1 MICFTRIPLKDFI
14 KKHNPQEP
22 KKETIENFEKE
33 INNLLE
39 NAPKQDDE
47 EFQKNEINKF
57 LKNTYGYDCNTY
69 KKVDSAI
76 YVDGEVRVL
85 IEVKALNNRN
95 EFPKNREN
103 PISKAFCQMVL
114 YFLEEIEKE
123 KNNSLKH
130 TIICNAHEFFLFD
143 CKDLLFLKEDKRI
156 KDFYKKCAKKEGT
169 DSSKPKFYK
178 DLEQYLQEDFQGEL
192 RYTHFNLS
200 NYDPKELPLIYQVLS
215 QEVLLKQRKTL
226 DANTLNKDFY
236 EELLYILGLEEQ
248 NDKGKILIKPSRTQ
262 NSLSAALKKKYEN
275 LDDEEV
281 MALLIAWNNRILFLR
296 LLESLLISF
305 KHFEKPFLTTE
316 NFKDF
321 NALNTLFF
329 EVLAKKNSERS
340 LNKEDKI
347 LEKIPYLNSS
357 LFDQT
362 PLELKGHEIRL
373 LENKKLELYQNSVL
387 KKHENY
393 QEKKELPLLKY
404 LFEFLRLY
412 KFTTT
417 PKDIKDNTD
426 TSESRLINPSV
437 LGLVFE
443 KLNGYKEGSFYTP
456 SFITSYMCK
465 ESITPIVLDKF
476 NAIYQWDCE
485 NLKALREKID
495 RNFSNEKAKEYLNT
509 LLTLRICDPA
519 VGSGHFLVSA
529 LNEMVL
535 IAYELGLIA
544 SLYRHEL
551 RLENDEIIIHHAQTG
566 EIFNYKKPHSE
577 NDPHHQIQKELF
589 ELKKDIIENCL
600 FGVDINPNS
609 CEITKLRLWIELLKY
624 SYYIFEKGK
633 NTNNLETLP
642 NIDINIK
649 CANSLVSRFA
659 LKDKA
664 LLKTEKNK
672 NLEYYIAEYKEL
684 VKIYKDPKI
693 LESLTRPIKDSN
705 AVRKYAKERLYQE
718 LAQNPNKD
726 FKKALN
732 DRIEKIK
739 EAFKLTLEPPQKELK
754 FKKFLKEHL
763 ELYGKSILEEAN
775 DNGLELEALALEK
788 KMAHEGLFHDYTPY
802 PKLDKTDKVVGLEH
816 FNRYVL
822 TSYKDLQD
830 ENERYAN
837 ALEWRFEFPEV
848 LNDEGDFLG
857 FDCIIGN
864 PPYIRQEH
872 IKDLKPL
879 LQKQYQDFYNSTA
892 DIYTYFFALAY
903 HLLKEKGFN
912 AFITSNKYARAK
924 YGAKLRELL
933 LKKTTL
939 VSYMELNA
947 LKVFESAAVD
957 TSIMSFIKQT
967 PPKESDF
974 EYYEPTPNDKDDLK
988 STPHLPMKQNALS
1001 TESFI
1006 FANATLLDLRDK
1018 IESVGTP
1025 LKDWDIQINYGI
1037 KTGANEAFIIPTEK
1051 REEILKNCDDAQK
1064 DERGMSERE
1073 RTKELIKPILRG
1085 KDIKRYS
1092 YEWADLWVIIAKFG
1106 SHEFLEVEYPTIYNH
1121 LLQYKD
1127 QLEQRG
1133 QCRYSRGPQ
1142 NSNKPYPGQHHWL
1155 ELDNNPKDS
1164 YLQDFEKEKI
1174 VYGEIVQ
1181 EPRFYL
1187 DNGECELGVFY
1198 AEATS
1203 FILTGEHLRYLLGM
1217 LHSKLI
1223 TFAFKTFYA
1232 GGGLGESGYRYKKAF
1247 IERLPIP
1254 QITEKNQEL
1263 ADKITDGAKQI
1274 LALKAKDP
1282 KANTQGLEKEID
1294 ALVYQLYHL
1303 TDEEIKTIENG
1314 Q

>member
-1 MICFTRIPLKDFI
+1 MIEFAHIPLKDFI

-33 INNLLE
+33 INSLLE
-39 NAPKQDDE
+39 NAKRQDGE
-47 EFQKNEINKF
+47 EFQKDKINKF
-57 LKNTYGYDCNTY
+57 LKNTYGYEYEPY

-76 YVDGEVRVL
+76 YMDGKAWVL

-103 PISKAFCQMVL
+103 PLSKAFCQMVF
-114 YFLEEIEKE
+114 YFLENIE
-123 KNNSLKH
+123 KNNFLKH
-130 TIICNAHEFFLFD
+130 AIICNAHEFFLFD
-143 CKDLLFLKEDKRI
+143 CRDLIFLKEDKRI
-156 KDFYKKCAKKEGT
+156 TDFYKNCTSNEGT
-169 DSSKPKFYK
+169 DPSTKRFYS
-178 DLEQYLQEDFQGEL
+178 DLEEYLKKDFKGEL

-200 NYDPKELPLIYQVLS
+200 SDDPKELPLIYQALS
-215 QEVLLKQRKTL
+215 HEVLLKQKKTL

-248 NDKGKILIKPSRTQ
+248 NEKGKILIKPSHTE
-262 NSLSAALKKKYEN
+262 NSLSDALKKEYNN

-305 KHFEKPFLTTE
+305 NHFEKPFLTIE

-329 EVLAKKNSERS
+329 EVLAKKNNER
-340 LNKEDKI
+340 LKEIKENKI
-347 LEKIPYLNSS
+347 LGKIPYLNSS
-357 LFDQT
+357 LFDKT
-362 PLELKGHEIRL
+362 PLESKGHEIKFLRNES
-373 LENKKLELYQNSVL
+373 LEIYPKSVL
-387 KKHENY
+387 KKD
-393 QEKKELPLLKY
+393 EKYKNEKDLPLLKY
-404 LFEFLRLY
+404 LFTFLHAY
-412 KFTTT
+412 DFTTT
-417 PKDIKDNTD
+417 PKDIKDNKN

-476 NAIYQWDCE
+476 NATYQWDCKDLE
-485 NLKALREKID
+485 ALRGKID
-495 RNFSNEKAKEYLNT
+495 RNFSNEKAKEYLQL

-535 IAYELGLIA
+535 IAYELGFIA

-551 RLENDEIIIHHAQTG
+551 RLENDEIIIHTP
-566 EIFNYKKPHSE
+566 EDKVFNYTIPLRE

-589 ELKKDIIENCL
+589 ELKKSIIENCL

-624 SYYIFEKGK
+624 SYYIFEEGK

-649 CANSLVSRFA
+649 CGNSLISRFA

-664 LLKTEKNK
+664 LLKTKKNQ
-672 NLEYYIAEYKEL
+672 NLKYSIAEYKEL

-693 LESLTRPIKDSN
+693 LETLTHPIKDSN

-718 LAQNPNKD
+718 LEQNPNKD

-763 ELYGKSILEEAN
+763 ELYGKSILEETN
-775 DNGLELEALALEK
+775 YNGLELEALALEK
-788 KMAHEGLFHDYTPY
+788 QMASEKLLHDYRPY

-816 FNRYVL
+816 FNLYVL

-837 ALEWRFEFPEV
+837 SLEWRFEFPEV
-848 LNDEGDFLG
+848 LDDEGDFLG

-872 IKDLKPL
+872 IKDIKPL
-879 LQKQYQDFYNSTA
+879 LQKQYPDFYNSTA
-892 DIYTYFFALAY
+892 DIYTYFFALSY
-903 HLLKEKGFN
+903 RLLKGKGFN

-933 LKKTTL
+933 LKKTTI

-947 LKVFESAAVD
+947 LKVFESATVD
-957 TSIMSFIKQT
+957 TSIMSFIKQD

-974 EYYEPTPNDKDDLK
+974 KYYEPTPDDKNDLK
-988 STPHLPMKQNALS
+988 SARSLPMKQNALS

-1006 FANATLLDLRDK
+1006 FANTTLLDLRDK
-1018 IESVGTP
+1018 MESVGTP
-1025 LKDWDIQINYGI
+1025 LKDWDISINYGI

-1051 REEILKNCDDAQK
+1051 REEILNACKTQE
-1064 DERGMSERE
+1064 ERK
-1073 RTKELIKPILRG
+1073 RTEALIKPILRG

-1092 YEWADLWVIIAKFG
+1092 YEWAGEWVINTHNGYTSALKSKIPPVDIEK
-1106 SHEFLEVEYPTIYNH
+1106 YPTLKSH
-1121 LLQYKD
+1121 LDSHFDTIATRSD
-1127 QLEQRG
+1127 QGDTPYHLRNCAYLE
-1133 QCRYSRGPQ
+1133 
-1142 NSNKPYPGQHHWL
+1142 
-1155 ELDNNPKDS
+1155 
-1164 YLQDFEKEKI
+1164 DFEKEKI

-1187 DNGECELGVFY
+1187 DNGECELGYFY

-1254 QITEKNQEL
+1254 QITPKNQEL
-1263 ADKITDGAKQI
+1263 ARKITACAEAI
-1274 LALKAKDP
+1274 LALKEKDP
-1282 KANTQGLEKEID
+1282 KANTQRSEKEID
-1294 ALVYQLYHL
+1294 ALVYQLYNL
-1303 TDEEIKTIENG
+1303 TAEEIKIIENG
-1314 Q
+1314 QEIKSALP

>member
-1 MICFTRIPLKDFI
+1 MIRFARISLKDFI
-14 KKHNPQEP
+14 KKYNPQEP
-22 KKETIENFEKE
+22 KKETIENFKKE
-33 INNLLE
+33 INSLLQ
-39 NAPKQDDE
+39 NAPRQDDE

-57 LKNTYGYDCNTY
+57 LKNVYGYDCNTY
-69 KKVDSAI
+69 EKVDSAI
-76 YVDGEVRVL
+76 YVDEEVQVL
-85 IEVKALNNRN
+85 IEVKALNNKT

-103 PISKAFCQMVL
+103 PLSKAFCQMVF
-114 YFLEEIEKE
+114 YFLKEIEN
-123 KNNSLKH
+123 NNSLKH
-130 TIICNAHEFFLFD
+130 AIICNAHEFFLFD
-143 CKDLLFLKEDKRI
+143 CKDFCALFQNDKRI
-156 KDFYKKCAKKEGT
+156 TKFHEDCAKNKGTDPSTKRFYSDLEEYLKKDFK
-169 DSSKPKFYK
+169 
-178 DLEQYLQEDFQGEL
+178 GEL

-200 NYDPKELPLIYQVLS
+200 DGFKELPLIYQVLS
-215 QEVLLKQRKTL
+215 HEVLLKQRKTL

-248 NDKGKILIKPSRTQ
+248 NDKGKILIKQSRTK
-262 NSLSAALKKKYEN
+262 NSLSVALKEQYKD

-305 KHFEKPFLTTE
+305 NHFEKPFLTTD
-316 NFKDF
+316 NFKTF

-329 EVLAKKNSERS
+329 EVLAKKNNER
-340 LNKEDKI
+340 LKEIKEDRI
-347 LEKIPYLNSS
+347 LGKIPYLNSS
-357 LFDQT
+357 LFDKT
-362 PLELKGHEIRL
+362 PLELKEHEIKWLDNRH
-373 LENKKLELYQNSVL
+373 LEIYPKSVL
-387 KKHENY
+387 KKHKDD
-393 QEKKELPLLKY
+393 QKDLKPLPLLEY
-404 LFEFLRLY
+404 LFEFLHAY

-476 NAIYQWDCE
+476 NAAYQWDCE

-495 RNFSNEKAKEYLNT
+495 RDFSNEKAKEYLQL
-509 LLTLRICDPA
+509 LLTLRVCDPA

-529 LNEMVL
+529 LNEMVWV
-535 IAYELGLIA
+535 AYKLGLIA

-551 RLENDEIIIHHAQTG
+551 RLENDEIIIHTPTG
-566 EIFNYKKPHSE
+566 EIFNYTIPHSE
-577 NDPHHQIQKELF
+577 NDPHHHIQKELF
-589 ELKKDIIENCL
+589 NLKKDIIENCL

-649 CANSLVSRFA
+649 CGNSLISRFA

-664 LLKTEKNK
+664 LLKNEKNK
-672 NLEYYIAEYKEL
+672 NLEYSIAEYKEL

-693 LESLTRPIKDSN
+693 LETLTRPIKDSK

-732 DRIEKIK
+732 DRIEKVK
-739 EAFKLTLEPPQKELK
+739 EVFKLTLEPHQKELK

-763 ELYGKSILEEAN
+763 ELYGRSILEEAN
-775 DNGLELEALALEK
+775 DNSLELEALALEK
-788 KMAHEGLFHDYTPY
+788 QVANLFFDYRPY
-802 PKLDKTDKVVGLEH
+802 PKLDKSDKVVGLEH

-848 LNDEGDFLG
+848 LDDEGDFLG

-864 PPYIRQEH
+864 PPYIRQEQ

-879 LQKQYQDFYNSTA
+879 LEKQYQDFYNSTA
-892 DIYTYFFALAY
+892 DIYTYFFALSY

-912 AFITSNKYARAK
+912 TFITSNKYARAK
-924 YGAKLRELL
+924 YGAKLREWL
-933 LKKTTL
+933 LKKTTI

-967 PPKESDF
+967 PPKESGF
-974 EYYEPTPNDKDDLK
+974 NYYEPTPNDKDDLK
-988 STPHLPMKQNALS
+988 STPSLLMKQNALS

-1006 FANATLLDLRDK
+1006 FANTALLDLRDK

-1051 REEILKNCDDAQK
+1051 RDAILNACKTQ
-1064 DERGMSERE
+1064 EERE
-1073 RTKELIKPILRG
+1073 RTERLIKPILRG

-1092 YEWADLWVIIAKFG
+1092 YEWAHLWVINTHNGYTSALKSKIPPIDIEKYPATKAHLDAHWDTIATRSDQG
-1106 SHEFLEVEYPTIYNH
+1106 DTPYHLRNCAYLE
-1121 LLQYKD
+1121 
-1127 QLEQRG
+1127 
-1133 QCRYSRGPQ
+1133 
-1142 NSNKPYPGQHHWL
+1142 
-1155 ELDNNPKDS
+1155 
-1164 YLQDFEKEKI
+1164 DFEKEKI

-1187 DNGECELGVFY
+1187 DNGECGLGYFY

-1254 QITEKNQEL
+1254 KITKSNKPT
-1263 ADKITDGAKQI
+1263 ADKIIALVDKILQAKE
-1274 LALKAKDP
+1274 KDP
-1282 KANTQGLEKEID
+1282 KANTQKLEKEID
-1294 ALVYQLYHL
+1294 ALVYQLYNL
-1303 TDEEIKTIENG
+1303 TDEEIKIIEDG

>member
-1 MICFTRIPLKDFI
+1 MIRFAHISLKDFI
-14 KKHNPQEP
+14 KKHNPQTP
-22 KKETIENFEKE
+22 TKETIENFEKE
-33 INNLLE
+33 INSLLE
-39 NAPKQDDE
+39 NAPRQDDE

-57 LKNTYGYDCNTY
+57 LKNTYGYDCNTS

-76 YVDGEVRVL
+76 YVGEEIQVL
-85 IEVKALNNRN
+85 IEVKALDKKT

-103 PISKAFCQMVL
+103 PLSKAFCQMVL

-143 CKDLLFLKEDKRI
+143 CKDLFFLSKDKRI
-156 KDFYKKCAKKEGT
+156 TKLHKNCAKKEGT
-169 DSSKPKFYK
+169 DPSTKRFYS
-178 DLEQYLQEDFQGEL
+178 DLEEYLKKDFKGEL
-192 RYTHFNLS
+192 PYTHFNLS
-200 NYDPKELPLIYQVLS
+200 SYDPKELPLIYQVLS

-248 NDKGKILIKPSRTQ
+248 NDKGKILIKPSCTQ
-262 NSLSAALKKKYEN
+262 NSLSDALKASYNN

-281 MALLIAWNNRILFLR
+281 MTLLIAWNNRILFLR

-305 KHFEKPFLTTE
+305 KHFEKPFLTIE
-316 NFKDF
+316 NFKTF

-329 EVLAKKNSERS
+329 EVLAKKNSER
-340 LNKEDKI
+340 LKEIKEDKI

-357 LFDQT
+357 LFDKT
-362 PLELKGHEIRL
+362 PLELKGCEIKL
-373 LENKKLELYQNSVL
+373 LDNKKLEIYKNSVL
-387 KKHENY
+387 KKHEDY
-393 QEKKELPLLKY
+393 QKDKPLPLLKY

-412 KFTTT
+412 DFTTT
-417 PKDIKDNTD
+417 PKDIKDNTN

-456 SFITSYMCK
+456 SFITSYMCS
-465 ESITPIVLDKF
+465 ENITPIVLDKF

-485 NLKALREKID
+485 NLKALRGKID

-509 LLTLRICDPA
+509 LLTLRVCDPA

-551 RLENDEIIIHHAQTG
+551 KLENDEIIIHTP
-566 EIFNYKKPHSE
+566 EDKIFNYKKPHSE

-633 NTNNLETLP
+633 NTNALETLP

-649 CANSLVSRFA
+649 CANSLISRFNLNDD
-659 LKDKA
+659 LKKIPNI
-664 LLKTEKNK
+664 KQK
-672 NLEYYIAEYKEL
+672 IQEYKDL
-684 VKIYKDPKI
+684 VAQYKDPNPLYPLNKADLINKI
-693 LESLTRPIKDSN
+693 QDLKNTFSITLKDPKTKAELEKAIEKHIKKYNFFALDDKSLLDGLDYFIPSLFGTLKLSPKEEEEAFASYGRIRALRKKLDDALSG
-705 AVRKYAKERLYQE
+705 RKY
-718 LAQNPNKD
+718 QN
-726 FKKALN
+726 
-732 DRIEKIK
+732 
-739 EAFKLTLEPPQKELK
+739 AF
-754 FKKFLKEHL
+754 
-763 ELYGKSILEEAN
+763 
-775 DNGLELEALALEK
+775 
-788 KMAHEGLFHDYTPY
+788 
-802 PKLDKTDKVVGLEH
+802 
-816 FNRYVL
+816 
-822 TSYKDLQD
+822 
-830 ENERYAN
+830 
-837 ALEWRFEFPEV
+837 EWRFEFPEV

-872 IKDLKPL
+872 IKDIKPL
-879 LQKQYQDFYNSTA
+879 LEKQYQDFYNSTA

-903 HLLKEKGFN
+903 HLLKEKGFS

-924 YGAKLRELL
+924 YGAKLREWL
-933 LKKTTL
+933 LKKTTI

-957 TSIMSFIKQT
+957 TSIMNFIKQT
-967 PPKESDF
+967 PPKESGF
-974 EYYEPTPNDKDDLK
+974 NYYEPTPNDKDDLK
-988 STPHLPMKQNALS
+988 STPSLLMKQNALS

-1006 FANATLLDLRDK
+1006 FANTALLDLRDK

-1025 LKDWDIQINYGI
+1025 LKDWDIQIYRGI
-1037 KTGANEAFIIPTEK
+1037 LTGANEAFIIPTEK
-1051 REEILKNCDDAQK
+1051 REEILNACKTQE
-1064 DERGMSERE
+1064 ERK
-1073 RTKELIKPILRG
+1073 RTEALIKPILRG

-1092 YEWADLWVIIAKFG
+1092 YEWAGEWLINTHNGYTSSFKSKIPPIDIEKYPATKAHLDSHYDTIATRCDQG
-1106 SHEFLEVEYPTIYNH
+1106 DTPYHLRNCAYLE
-1121 LLQYKD
+1121 
-1127 QLEQRG
+1127 
-1133 QCRYSRGPQ
+1133 
-1142 NSNKPYPGQHHWL
+1142 
-1155 ELDNNPKDS
+1155 
-1164 YLQDFEKEKI
+1164 DFEKEKI
-1174 VYGEIVQ
+1174 VWNPVSGEYFFTFIKD
-1181 EPRFYL
+1181 EFYFNNSL
-1187 DNGECELGVFY
+1187 FMMTSRTLETRDLYYILGLLNTTLY
-1198 AEATS
+1198 RW
-1203 FILTGEHLRYLLGM
+1203 LTIQM
-1217 LHSKLI
+1217 TNLI
-1223 TFAFKTFYA
+1223 TIGKYA
-1232 GGGLGESGYRYKKAF
+1232 YGSKDK

-1254 QITEKNQEL
+1254 KITEKNQEL
-1263 ADKITDGAKQI
+1263 ADKIIVLVDKILQAKE
-1274 LALKAKDP
+1274 KDP
-1282 KANTQGLEKEID
+1282 KANTQRLEKEID
-1294 ALVYQLYHL
+1294 ALVYQLYNL
-1303 TDEEIKTIENG
+1303 TDEEIKIIEDG

>member
-1 MICFTRIPLKDFI
+1 MDYKKLDLPNTNHPSKEQLKAFETAFNAFLETNPQENENHHNDAFNDLLKGIFKYKVKPTKKIDSAILNENNKVEVIIEFKALKNPNEFI
-14 KKHNPQEP
+14 KKGDLNVKAFHESLLYYLIERKEGNNNLKRLILGTIKELYIIDANEFEVFNKDKEIQKAFKNCHDRKGNDTSTEAFYDACQKRLNELDHSLKYHHISL
-22 KKETIENFEKE
+22 KKE
-33 INNLLE
+33 NL
-39 NAPKQDDE
+39 A
-47 EFQKNEINKF
+47 
-57 LKNTYGYDCNTY
+57 
-69 KKVDSAI
+69 
-76 YVDGEVRVL
+76 
-85 IEVKALNNRN
+85 
-95 EFPKNREN
+95 
-103 PISKAFCQMVL
+103 
-114 YFLEEIEKE
+114 
-123 KNNSLKH
+123 
-130 TIICNAHEFFLFD
+130 
-143 CKDLLFLKEDKRI
+143 
-156 KDFYKKCAKKEGT
+156 
-169 DSSKPKFYK
+169 
-178 DLEQYLQEDFQGEL
+178 
-192 RYTHFNLS
+192 
-200 NYDPKELPLIYQVLS
+200 LIYQALS
-215 QEVLLKQRKTL
+215 PNFLLKIPKYS

-262 NSLSAALKKKYEN
+262 NSLSDALKGSYNN
-275 LDDEEV
+275 LDNEEV

-316 NFKDF
+316 NFETF
-321 NALNTLFF
+321 NDLNDLFF
-329 EVLAKKNSERS
+329 EVLAKKNSER
-340 LNKEDKI
+340 LKEIKEDKI

-362 PLELKGHEIRL
+362 PLELKGHEIKL
-373 LENKKLELYQNSVL
+373 LDNKKLEIYKNSVL
-387 KKHENY
+387 KKDNPK
-393 QEKKELPLLKY
+393 QEPLPLLKY

-417 PKDIKDNTD
+417 PKDIKDNTN

-476 NAIYQWDCE
+476 NQTYNIECE
-485 NLKALREKID
+485 NLTELRNYFKDNYSYKEGK
-495 RNFSNEKAKEYLNT
+495 RKEYLNT
-509 LLTLRICDPA
+509 LLTLRVCDPA

-529 LNEMVL
+529 LNEMVW
-535 IAYELGLIA
+535 IAYKLGLIA

-551 RLENDEIIIHHAQTG
+551 KLENDEIIIHTP
-566 EIFNYKKPHSE
+566 EDKVFKYTIPHSE

-649 CANSLVSRFA
+649 CANSLISRFNLNDD
-659 LKDKA
+659 LKKIPNI
-664 LLKTEKNK
+664 KQK
-672 NLEYYIAEYKEL
+672 IQEYKDL
-684 VKIYKDPKI
+684 VAQYKDPNPLYPLNKQDLINKI
-693 LESLTRPIKDSN
+693 QDLKNTFSLTLKDPKTK
-705 AVRKYAKERLYQE
+705 AE
-718 LAQNPNKD
+718 LE
-726 FKKALN
+726 KA
-732 DRIEKIK
+732 IEKHIK
-739 EAFKLTLEPPQKELK
+739 KYNFFALDDKSLLDGLNYFIPNLFGTLKLSPKEEEEAFAS
-754 FKKFLKEHL
+754 
-763 ELYGKSILEEAN
+763 YGRIR
-775 DNGLELEALALEK
+775 ALRK
-788 KMAHEGLFHDYTPY
+788 
-802 PKLDKTDKVVGLEH
+802 KLDDALSGRE
-816 FNRYVL
+816 Y
-822 TSYKDLQD
+822 Q
-830 ENERYAN
+830 N
-837 ALEWRFEFPEV
+837 AFEWRFEFPEV
-848 LNDEGDFLG
+848 LDDEGDFLG

-879 LQKQYQDFYNSTA
+879 LQKQYQDFYNSSS

-903 HLLKEKGFN
+903 HLLKEKGFS

-957 TSIMSFIKQT
+957 TSIIHFIKQA
-967 PPKESDF
+967 PLKESVF
-974 EYYEPTPNDKDDLK
+974 NYYEPTPNDKDDLK
-988 STPHLPMKQNALS
+988 NTPSFLMKQNALS

-1006 FANATLLDLRDK
+1006 FANTTLLDLRGK
-1018 IESVGTP
+1018 MENSGTP
-1025 LKDWDIQINYGI
+1025 LKDWGIQIYRGI
-1037 KTGANEAFIIPTEK
+1037 LTGANEAFIIPTEK
-1051 REEILKNCDDAQK
+1051 RDEILKNCDDAQK
-1064 DERGMSERE
+1064 DEKGMSERE
-1073 RTKELIKPILRG
+1073 RTIELIKPILRG

-1092 YEWADLWVIIAKFG
+1092 YEWADLWVINTHNGYTSNLKSKIPPIDIAKYPATKAHLDAHWDIIATRCDQG
-1106 SHEFLEVEYPTIYNH
+1106 DTPYNLRNCTYLE
-1121 LLQYKD
+1121 
-1127 QLEQRG
+1127 
-1133 QCRYSRGPQ
+1133 
-1142 NSNKPYPGQHHWL
+1142 
-1155 ELDNNPKDS
+1155 
-1164 YLQDFEKEKI
+1164 DFEKEKI
-1174 VYGEIVQ
+1174 VYSEIVQ

-1187 DNGECELGVFY
+1187 DNGECELGFFY

-1254 QITEKNQEL
+1254 QITHKNQEL
-1263 ADKITDGAKQI
+1263 ADKITDCAKQI
-1274 LALKAKDP
+1274 LALKEKDP

-1294 ALVYQLYHL
+1294 ALVYQLYNL
-1303 TDEEIKTIENG
+1303 TDEEIKIIENG

>member
-1 MICFTRIPLKDFI
+1 MISFTRTLLKDFI
-14 KKHNPQEP
+14 KKYNPQEP

-33 INNLLE
+33 INSLLE
-39 NAPKQDDE
+39 NAPRQDDE

-57 LKNTYGYDCNTY
+57 LKNVYGYDCNTY
-69 KKVDSAI
+69 EKVDSAI
-76 YVDGEVRVL
+76 YVDEEVQVL
-85 IEVKALNNRN
+85 IEVKALNNKT

-103 PISKAFCQMVL
+103 PLSKAFCQMVL

-156 KDFYKKCAKKEGT
+156 KKFYDNYAKKEGT
-169 DSSKPKFYK
+169 DSSKPKFYQ

-200 NYDPKELPLIYQVLS
+200 DDFKELPLIYQVLS
-215 QEVLLKQRKTL
+215 HEVLLKQRKTL

-248 NDKGKILIKPSRTQ
+248 NEKGKTLIKPSRTQ
-262 NSLSAALKKKYEN
+262 NSLSDALKEQYTD

-305 KHFEKPFLTTE
+305 EHFEKPFLTTE

-329 EVLAKKNSERS
+329 EVLAKKNNER
-340 LNKEDKI
+340 LPEIKEDKI
-347 LEKIPYLNSS
+347 LQKIPYLNSS
-357 LFDQT
+357 LFDKT
-362 PLELKGHEIRL
+362 PLELKGYEIKL
-373 LENKKLELYQNSVL
+373 LENKKLEIYKNSVL
-387 KKHENY
+387 KKDNPK
-393 QEKKELPLLKY
+393 QEPLPLLKY
-404 LFEFLRLY
+404 LFAFLRAY
-412 KFTTT
+412 DFTTT
-417 PKDIKDNTD
+417 PKDIKDNTN

-465 ESITPIVLDKF
+465 ESISKIVLDKF
-476 NAIYQWDCE
+476 NQKYNIECE
-485 NLKALREKID
+485 KLDELKNYLKNDSYKEDKR
-495 RNFSNEKAKEYLNT
+495 KEYLQV
-509 LLTLRICDPA
+509 LLTLRVCDPA

-529 LNEMVL
+529 LNEMVRV
-535 IAYELGLIA
+535 AYELGLIT
-544 SLYRHEL
+544 SLPLDATLE
-551 RLENDEIIIHHAQTG
+551 LENDEILIKISNKPF
-566 EIFNYKKPHSE
+566 IYKRPSSE
-577 NDPHHQIQKELF
+577 QEQSHQIQKELF
-589 ELKKDIIENCL
+589 ELKKSIIENCL

-624 SYYIFEKGK
+624 SYYIFEEGK
-633 NTNNLETLP
+633 NTNALETLP

-649 CANSLVSRFA
+649 CANSLISRFSLHDD
-659 LKDKA
+659 LKKIPNI
-664 LLKTEKNK
+664 KQK
-672 NLEYYIAEYKEL
+672 IQEYKDL
-684 VKIYKDPKI
+684 VAQYKDPNPLYPLNKADLINKI
-693 LESLTRPIKDSN
+693 QDLKTTFSLTLKDPKTK
-705 AVRKYAKERLYQE
+705 AE
-718 LAQNPNKD
+718 LE
-726 FKKALN
+726 KA
-732 DRIEKIK
+732 IEKHIK
-739 EAFKLTLEPPQKELK
+739 KYNFFALDDKSLLDGLNYFIPNLFGALKLSPKEEEEAFAS
-754 FKKFLKEHL
+754 
-763 ELYGKSILEEAN
+763 YGRIR
-775 DNGLELEALALEK
+775 ALRK
-788 KMAHEGLFHDYTPY
+788 
-802 PKLDKTDKVVGLEH
+802 KLDDALSGGEYH
-816 FNRYVL
+816 
-822 TSYKDLQD
+822 
-830 ENERYAN
+830 N
-837 ALEWRFEFPEV
+837 AFEWRFEFPEV
-848 LNDEGDFLG
+848 LDDEGNFLG

-864 PPYIRQEH
+864 PPYIRQEQ

-879 LQKQYQDFYNSTA
+879 LEKQYHNFYNSTA

-924 YGAKLRELL
+924 YGAKLRGLL
-933 LKKTTL
+933 LKKTTI

-947 LKVFESAAVD
+947 LKVFESATVD
-957 TSIMSFIKQT
+957 TSIMNFIKQT
-967 PPKESDF
+967 PPKESVF
-974 EYYEPTPNDKDDLK
+974 KYYEPTPDDKNDLK
-988 STPHLPMKQNALS
+988 SAHSLSMRQNALS

-1006 FANATLLDLRDK
+1006 FANTKLLDLRDK
-1018 IESVGTP
+1018 MEGIGTP

-1051 REEILKNCDDAQK
+1051 RDAILNACKTQ
-1064 DERGMSERE
+1064 EERE
-1073 RTKELIKPILRG
+1073 RTEALIKPILRG

-1092 YEWADLWVIIAKFG
+1092 YEWAGEWVINTHNGYTSALKSKIPPVDIEKYPATKAHLDAHYDTIATRYDQG
-1106 SHEFLEVEYPTIYNH
+1106 DTPYHLRNCAYLE
-1121 LLQYKD
+1121 
-1127 QLEQRG
+1127 
-1133 QCRYSRGPQ
+1133 
-1142 NSNKPYPGQHHWL
+1142 
-1155 ELDNNPKDS
+1155 
-1164 YLQDFEKEKI
+1164 DFEKEKI

-1187 DNGECELGVFY
+1187 DNGECELGYFY

-1203 FILTGEHLRYLLGM
+1203 FILTGEHLHYLLGM

-1254 QITEKNQEL
+1254 KITEKNQEL
-1263 ADKITDGAKQI
+1263 AHKITDCAKAI
-1274 LALKAKDP
+1274 LEAKEKDP
-1282 KANTQGLEKEID
+1282 KANTKESEKEID
-1294 ALVYQLYHL
+1294 ALVYQLYNL
-1303 TDEEIKTIENG
+1303 TDEEIKIIEDG

>member
-1 MICFTRIPLKDFI
+1 MISFARIPLKDFI
-14 KKHNPQEP
+14 KKHNPQTP
-22 KKETIENFEKE
+22 TTETIENFEKE
-33 INNLLE
+33 INSLLE

-47 EFQKNEINKF
+47 EFQKNEINSF
-57 LKNTYGYDCNTY
+57 LKNTYGYRCNTR
-69 KKVDSAI
+69 KKVDSTI
-76 YVDGEVRVL
+76 YVDKEVRVL
-85 IEVKALNNRN
+85 IEVKALNNRI
-95 EFPKNREN
+95 ELPKNREN
-103 PISKAFCQMVL
+103 PLSKAFCQMVL
-114 YFLEEIEKE
+114 YFLEEREKE

-143 CKDLLFLKEDKRI
+143 CRDFCALFQNDKRI
-156 KDFYKKCAKKEGT
+156 TKLHEDCTKKEGT
-169 DSSKPKFYK
+169 DSSTKRFYS
-178 DLEQYLQEDFQGEL
+178 DLEEYLKKDFKGEL
-192 RYTHFNLS
+192 PYTHFNLS
-200 NYDPKELPLIYQVLS
+200 SYDPKELPLIYQVLS
-215 QEVLLKQRKTL
+215 QEVLLKQKKTL
-226 DANTLNKDFY
+226 DTNTLNKDFY

-262 NSLSAALKKKYEN
+262 NSLSYALKEQYKN

-316 NFKDF
+316 NFKTF

-329 EVLAKKNSERS
+329 EVLAKKNSER
-340 LNKEDKI
+340 LPEIKEDKI

-357 LFDQT
+357 LFDKT
-362 PLELKGHEIRL
+362 PLELKGHEIKL
-373 LENKKLELYQNSVL
+373 LNNEPLEIYPKSVL
-387 KKHENY
+387 KKHEEY
-393 QEKKELPLLKY
+393 QKQKDLPLLKY

-412 KFTTT
+412 DFTTT
-417 PKDIKDNTD
+417 PKDIKDNQNN
-426 TSESRLINPSV
+426 SESRLINPSV

-476 NAIYQWDCE
+476 NATYQWDCE

-509 LLTLRICDPA
+509 LLTLRVCDPA

-535 IAYELGLIA
+535 IAYKLGLIA

-566 EIFNYKKPHSE
+566 EIFNYKKPDSE
-577 NDPHHQIQKELF
+577 NDPHHHIQKELF
-589 ELKKDIIENCL
+589 NLKKDIIENCL

-624 SYYIFEKGK
+624 SYYIFEEGK

-649 CANSLVSRFA
+649 CGNSLISRFNLNDD
-659 LKDKA
+659 LKKIPNI
-664 LLKTEKNK
+664 KQK
-672 NLEYYIAEYKEL
+672 IQEYKDL
-684 VKIYKDPKI
+684 VAQYKDPNPLYPLNKQDLINKI
-693 LESLTRPIKDSN
+693 QDLKNTFSLTLKDPKTK
-705 AVRKYAKERLYQE
+705 AE
-718 LAQNPNKD
+718 LE
-726 FKKALN
+726 KA
-732 DRIEKIK
+732 IEKHIIK
-739 EAFKLTLEPPQKELK
+739 YNFFALDDKSLLAGLDYFIPSLFGTPKLSPKEEEEAFAS
-754 FKKFLKEHL
+754 
-763 ELYGKSILEEAN
+763 YGRIR
-775 DNGLELEALALEK
+775 ALRK
-788 KMAHEGLFHDYTPY
+788 
-802 PKLDKTDKVVGLEH
+802 KLDDALSGGEYH
-816 FNRYVL
+816 
-822 TSYKDLQD
+822 
-830 ENERYAN
+830 N
-837 ALEWRFEFPEV
+837 AFEWRFEFPEV
-848 LNDEGDFLG
+848 LDDEGNFLG

-879 LQKQYQDFYNSTA
+879 LEKQYQDFYNSSS
-892 DIYTYFFALAY
+892 DIYTYFFALALN
-903 HLLKEKGFN
+903 LLKEKGFS

-924 YGAKLRELL
+924 YGTKLREWL
-933 LKKTTL
+933 LKKTTIA
-939 VSYMELNA
+939 SYMELNA
-947 LKVFESAAVD
+947 LKKVFESATVD
-957 TSIMSFIKQT
+957 TSIISFIKQA
-967 PPKESDF
+967 PLKESVF
-974 EYYEPTPNDKDDLK
+974 KYYEPTENDKENLK
-988 STPHLPMKQNALS
+988 NTPSLLMKQNALS

-1006 FANATLLDLRDK
+1006 FADTTLLDLRDK
-1018 IESVGTP
+1018 IEKSGTP
-1025 LKDWDIQINYGI
+1025 LKDWGIQINYGI
-1037 KTGANEAFIIPTEK
+1037 KTGCNEAFIIPTEK
-1051 REEILKNCDDAQK
+1051 RDAILKNCDDVQK

-1085 KDIKRYS
+1085 KDIKKYS
-1092 YEWADLWVIIAKFG
+1092 YEWAGEWLINTHNGYTSALKSKIPPIDIEKYPATKAHLDAHYNAIATRSDQG
-1106 SHEFLEVEYPTIYNH
+1106 DTPYHLRNCAYLE
-1121 LLQYKD
+1121 
-1127 QLEQRG
+1127 
-1133 QCRYSRGPQ
+1133 
-1142 NSNKPYPGQHHWL
+1142 
-1155 ELDNNPKDS
+1155 
-1164 YLQDFEKEKI
+1164 DFEKEKI

-1187 DNGECELGVFY
+1187 DNGECELGGFY

-1254 QITEKNQEL
+1254 KITTKNQEL
-1263 ADKITDGAKQI
+1263 ARKITDCAERI
-1274 LALKAKDP
+1274 LKSKEEDP
-1282 KANTQGLEKEID
+1282 KANTQELEKEID
-1294 ALVYQLYHL
+1294 ALVYQLYNL
-1303 TDEEIKTIENG
+1303 TDEEIKIIENG

>member
-1 MICFTRIPLKDFI
+1 MISFTRIPLKDFI

-33 INNLLE
+33 INSLLE
-39 NAPKQDDE
+39 NAPRQDDE

-57 LKNTYGYDCNTY
+57 LKNTYNHDCNTN

-76 YVDGEVRVL
+76 YVGKEAWVL
-85 IEVKALNNRN
+85 IEAKALNNRN
-95 EFPKNREN
+95 EFPKDREN
-103 PISKAFCQMVL
+103 PLSKAFCQMVF
-114 YFLEEIEKE
+114 YFLNAIED
-123 KNNSLKH
+123 NNSLKH
-130 TIICNAHEFFLFD
+130 AIICNAHEFFLFD
-143 CKDLLFLKEDKRI
+143 CRDFCTLFQNDKRI
-156 KDFYKKCAKKEGT
+156 KKFYDNCAKKEGT
-169 DSSKPKFYK
+169 DPSTKRFYS
-178 DLEQYLQEDFQGEL
+178 DLEEYLKKDFNGEL
-192 RYTHFNLS
+192 PYTHFNLS
-200 NYDPKELPLIYQVLS
+200 DDFKELPLIYQVLS
-215 QEVLLKQRKTL
+215 HEVLLKQRKTL

-248 NDKGKILIKPSRTQ
+248 NEKGKTLIKPSHTQ
-262 NSLSAALKKKYEN
+262 NSLSDALKGSYNN

-305 KHFEKPFLTTE
+305 KHFENPFLTTE

-329 EVLAKKNSERS
+329 EVLAKKNNERLSEI
-340 LNKEDKI
+340 KEDKI

-357 LFDQT
+357 LFDKT
-362 PLELKGHEIRL
+362 PLELKGYEIKL
-373 LENKKLELYQNSVL
+373 LDNKKLEIYKNSVL
-387 KKHENY
+387 KKHEDY
-393 QEKKELPLLKY
+393 QKEKALPLLEY
-404 LFEFLRLY
+404 LFEFLCLY
-412 KFTTT
+412 DFTTT
-417 PKDIKDNTD
+417 PKDIKDNQN

-476 NAIYQWDCE
+476 NQTYNIECE
-485 NLKALREKID
+485 NLTELRNYFKDNYSYKEGK
-495 RNFSNEKAKEYLNT
+495 RKEYLNT
-509 LLTLRICDPA
+509 LLTLRVCDPA

-529 LNEMVL
+529 LNEMVW

-544 SLYRHEL
+544 SLYACDL
-551 RLENDEIIIHHAQTG
+551 KLENDEIIIHHTPTG

-577 NDPHHQIQKELF
+577 NDPHHHIQKELF
-589 ELKKDIIENCL
+589 NLKKDIIENCL

-633 NTNNLETLP
+633 NTNALETLP

-649 CANSLVSRFA
+649 CANSLISRFNLNDD
-659 LKDKA
+659 LKKIPNI
-664 LLKTEKNK
+664 KKK
-672 NLEYYIAEYKEL
+672 IQEYKDL
-684 VKIYKDPKI
+684 VAQYKDPNPLYPLNKQDLINKI
-693 LESLTRPIKDSN
+693 QDLKNTFSLTLKDPKTK
-705 AVRKYAKERLYQE
+705 AE
-718 LAQNPNKD
+718 LE
-726 FKKALN
+726 KA
-732 DRIEKIK
+732 IEKHIK
-739 EAFKLTLEPPQKELK
+739 KYNFFALDDKSLLDGLDYFIPNLFGTLKLSPKEEEEAFAS
-754 FKKFLKEHL
+754 
-763 ELYGKSILEEAN
+763 YGRIR
-775 DNGLELEALALEK
+775 ALRK
-788 KMAHEGLFHDYTPY
+788 
-802 PKLDKTDKVVGLEH
+802 KLDDALSGRE
-816 FNRYVL
+816 Y
-822 TSYKDLQD
+822 Q
-830 ENERYAN
+830 N
-837 ALEWRFEFPEV
+837 AFEWRFEFPEV

-864 PPYIRQEH
+864 PPYIRQEQ

-879 LQKQYQDFYNSTA
+879 LEKQYQDFYNSTA
-892 DIYTYFFALAY
+892 DIYTYFFALSF
-903 HLLKEKGFN
+903 HLLKEKGFS

-924 YGAKLRELL
+924 YGAQLREWL

-957 TSIMSFIKQT
+957 TSIMNFIKQT
-967 PPKESDF
+967 PPKESVF
-974 EYYEPTPNDKDDLK
+974 KYYEPTPNDKDDLK
-988 STPHLPMKQNALS
+988 SAPHLSMKQNALS

-1037 KTGANEAFIIPTEK
+1037 KTGANEAFIITTEK
-1051 REEILKNCDDAQK
+1051 REEILNACKTK
-1064 DERGMSERE
+1064 EERE
-1073 RTKELIKPILRG
+1073 RTERLIKPILRG

-1092 YEWADLWVIIAKFG
+1092 YEWAGEWLINTHNGYTSSLKSKIPPIDIEKYPALKTHLDAHLDTIATRSDQG
-1106 SHEFLEVEYPTIYNH
+1106 DTPYHLRNCAYLE
-1121 LLQYKD
+1121 
-1127 QLEQRG
+1127 
-1133 QCRYSRGPQ
+1133 
-1142 NSNKPYPGQHHWL
+1142 
-1155 ELDNNPKDS
+1155 
-1164 YLQDFEKEKI
+1164 DFEKEKI

-1187 DNGECELGVFY
+1187 DNGECGLGYFY

-1223 TFAFKTFYA
+1223 TFTFKTFYA

-1254 QITEKNQEL
+1254 KITPQNQEL

-1274 LALKAKDP
+1274 LALKEKDP
-1282 KANTQGLEKEID
+1282 KANTQKLEKEID
-1294 ALVYQLYHL
+1294 SLVYQLYNL
-1303 TDEEIKTIENG
+1303 TDEEIKIIEER

>member
-1 MICFTRIPLKDFI
+1 M
-14 KKHNPQEP
+14 
-22 KKETIENFEKE
+22 
-33 INNLLE
+33 
-39 NAPKQDDE
+39 
-47 EFQKNEINKF
+47 
-57 LKNTYGYDCNTY
+57 
-69 KKVDSAI
+69 
-76 YVDGEVRVL
+76 L
-85 IEVKALNNRN
+85 IEVKALNKKT

-103 PISKAFCQMVL
+103 PISKAFYQMVL
-114 YFLEEIEKE
+114 YFLEEIE

-143 CKDLLFLKEDKRI
+143 CKDLLFLNDDKRI
-156 KDFYKKCAKKEGT
+156 KKFYKNYAQKEGT
-169 DSSKPKFYK
+169 DSSKPKFYE
-178 DLEQYLQEDFQGEL
+178 DLESYLQKDFQGKL
-192 RYTHFNLS
+192 PYTYFNL
-200 NYDPKELPLIYQVLS
+200 NDDFKEFPLIYQVLS
-215 QEVLLKQRKTL
+215 QEVLLKQKKTL

-248 NDKGKILIKPSRTQ
+248 NDKGKILIKPRRTE
-262 NSLSAALKKKYEN
+262 NSLSDALKGSYNN

-316 NFKDF
+316 NFKTF

-340 LNKEDKI
+340 KEIKEDKI

-357 LFDQT
+357 LLDKT
-362 PLELKGHEIRL
+362 PLELKGHEIKFL
-373 LENKKLELYQNSVL
+373 DNKKLEIYKNSVL
-387 KKHENY
+387 KKHEDY
-393 QEKKELPLLKY
+393 QKDKPLPLLEY
-404 LFEFLRLY
+404 FFAFLRLY

-456 SFITSYMCK
+456 SFITSYMCS

-476 NAIYQWDCE
+476 NATYQWDCKDLE
-485 NLKALREKID
+485 ALREKID
-495 RNFSNEKAKEYLNT
+495 RNFSNEKAKEYLQL
-509 LLTLRICDPA
+509 LLTLRVCDPA

-529 LNEMVL
+529 LNEMVW

-544 SLYRHEL
+544 SLYRYDL
-551 RLENDEIIIHHAQTG
+551 KLENDEIIIHTPTG
-566 EIFNYKKPHSE
+566 EVFNYKKPHSE

-589 ELKKDIIENCL
+589 ELKKSIIENCL

-624 SYYIFEKGK
+624 SYYIFEKGQK
-633 NTNNLETLP
+633 NTNALETLP

-649 CANSLVSRFA
+649 CANSLISRFNLNDD
-659 LKDKA
+659 LKKIPNI
-664 LLKTEKNK
+664 KKK
-672 NLEYYIAEYKEL
+672 IQEYKDL
-684 VKIYKDPKI
+684 VAQYKDPNPLYPLNKADLINKI
-693 LESLTRPIKDSN
+693 QDLKNTFSITLKDPKTKAELE
-705 AVRKYAKERLYQE
+705 
-718 LAQNPNKD
+718 
-726 FKKALN
+726 KA
-732 DRIEKIK
+732 IEKHIK
-739 EAFKLTLEPPQKELK
+739 KYNDFALDDKSLLDGLDYFIPSLFGTLKLSPKEEEEAFAS
-754 FKKFLKEHL
+754 
-763 ELYGKSILEEAN
+763 YGRIR
-775 DNGLELEALALEK
+775 ALRK
-788 KMAHEGLFHDYTPY
+788 
-802 PKLDKTDKVVGLEH
+802 KLDDALSGREYH
-816 FNRYVL
+816 
-822 TSYKDLQD
+822 
-830 ENERYAN
+830 N
-837 ALEWRFEFPEV
+837 AFEWRFEFPEV
-848 LNDEGDFLG
+848 LDDEGDFLG

-892 DIYTYFFALAY
+892 DIYTYFFALSY

-957 TSIMSFIKQT
+957 TSIMNFIKQT

-974 EYYEPTPNDKDDLK
+974 KYYKPTPDDKNDLK
-988 STPHLPMKQNALS
+988 SARTLSMKQNALS

-1018 IESVGTP
+1018 MESIGTP

-1037 KTGANEAFIIPTEK
+1037 KTGAKEAFTIPTEK
-1051 REEILKNCDDAQK
+1051 RDAILNACKNQ
-1064 DERGMSERE
+1064 EERE
-1073 RTKELIKPILRG
+1073 RTEALIKPILRG

-1092 YEWADLWVIIAKFG
+1092 YEWADLWVINTHNGYTSNLKSKIPPIDIEKYPATKAHLDSHYDTIATRCDQG
-1106 SHEFLEVEYPTIYNH
+1106 DTPYHLRNCAYLE
-1121 LLQYKD
+1121 
-1127 QLEQRG
+1127 
-1133 QCRYSRGPQ
+1133 
-1142 NSNKPYPGQHHWL
+1142 
-1155 ELDNNPKDS
+1155 
-1164 YLQDFEKEKI
+1164 DFEKEKI
-1174 VYGEIVQ
+1174 VYGEIMK

-1187 DNGECELGVFY
+1187 DNGECKLGYFY

-1203 FILTGEHLRYLLGM
+1203 FILTGEHLHYLLGM

-1232 GGGLGESGYRYKKAF
+1232 GGGLGESSYCYQKAF

-1263 ADKITDGAKQI
+1263 ADKIIVLVNKILQAKE
-1274 LALKAKDP
+1274 KDP
-1282 KANTQGLEKEID
+1282 KANTQKLEKEID

-1303 TDEEIKTIENG
+1303 TDKEIKIIENG

>member
-1 MICFTRIPLKDFI
+1 MMNFARIPLKDFI

-33 INNLLE
+33 INSLLE
-39 NAPKQDDE
+39 NAKRQDDE

-57 LKNTYGYDCNTY
+57 LKNAYGYNCNTR

-76 YVDGEVRVL
+76 YVDEEVQVL
-85 IEVKALNNRN
+85 IEVKALNNKT
-95 EFPKNREN
+95 EFPKDREN
-103 PISKAFCQMVL
+103 PLSKAFCQMVL

-143 CKDLLFLKEDKRI
+143 CKDLLFLNDDKRI
-156 KDFYKKCAKKEGT
+156 KKFYKNYAQKEGT
-169 DSSKPKFYK
+169 DSSKPRFYE
-178 DLEQYLQEDFQGEL
+178 DLEQYLKEDFQGEL
-192 RYTHFNLS
+192 RYTYFNL
-200 NYDPKELPLIYQVLS
+200 NDDFKELPLIYQVLIH
-215 QEVLLKQRKTL
+215 EVLLKQRKTL

-248 NDKGKILIKPSRTQ
+248 NDKGKILIKPSRTK
-262 NSLSAALKKKYEN
+262 NSLSAALKEQYKN

-305 KHFEKPFLTTE
+305 EHFENPFLTIE
-316 NFKDF
+316 NFETF

-329 EVLAKKNSERS
+329 EVLAKKNSER
-340 LNKEDKI
+340 LKEIKEDKI

-357 LFDQT
+357 LFDKT
-362 PLELKGHEIRL
+362 PLELKGCEIKIL
-373 LENKKLELYQNSVL
+373 DNKKLEIYKNSVL
-387 KKHENY
+387 KKHEDY
-393 QEKKELPLLKY
+393 QKDKPLPLLEYFFK
-404 LFEFLRLY
+404 FLRLY

-417 PKDIKDNTD
+417 PKDIKDNIN

-476 NAIYQWDCE
+476 NQTYKIECD
-485 NLKALREKID
+485 NLKELKNYLKNSYKEDKRE
-495 RNFSNEKAKEYLNT
+495 EYLQL
-509 LLTLRICDPA
+509 LLTLRVCDPA

-529 LNEMVL
+529 LNEMVW

-544 SLYRHEL
+544 SLYACDL
-551 RLENDEIIIHHAQTG
+551 KLENDEIIIHTP
-566 EIFNYKKPHSE
+566 ENKIFNYTIPHRE

-589 ELKKDIIENCL
+589 ELKKSIIENCL

-624 SYYIFEKGK
+624 SYYIFEEGH

-649 CANSLVSRFA
+649 CANSLISRFSLHDD
-659 LKDKA
+659 LKKIPNI
-664 LLKTEKNK
+664 KQK
-672 NLEYYIAEYKEL
+672 IQEYKDL
-684 VKIYKDPKI
+684 VAQYKDPNPFYPLNKADLINKI
-693 LESLTRPIKDSN
+693 QDLKNTFSLTLKDPKTK
-705 AVRKYAKERLYQE
+705 AE
-718 LAQNPNKD
+718 LE
-726 FKKALN
+726 KA
-732 DRIEKIK
+732 IEKHIK
-739 EAFKLTLEPPQKELK
+739 KYNFFALDDKSLLDGLNYFIPNLFGTLKLSPKEEEEAFAS
-754 FKKFLKEHL
+754 
-763 ELYGKSILEEAN
+763 YGRIR
-775 DNGLELEALALEK
+775 ALRK
-788 KMAHEGLFHDYTPY
+788 
-802 PKLDKTDKVVGLEH
+802 KLDDALSGRE
-816 FNRYVL
+816 Y
-822 TSYKDLQD
+822 Q
-830 ENERYAN
+830 N
-837 ALEWRFEFPEV
+837 AFEWRFEFPEV
-848 LNDEGDFLG
+848 LDDEGDFLG

-864 PPYIRQEH
+864 PPYIRQEQ

-879 LQKQYQDFYNSTA
+879 LAKQYQDFYNSSS

-903 HLLKEKGFN
+903 HLLKEKGFST
-912 AFITSNKYARAK
+912 FITSNKYARAK

-933 LKKTTL
+933 LKKTTI

-957 TSIMSFIKQT
+957 TSIMSFIKQD

-974 EYYEPTPNDKDDLK
+974 KYYEPTPDDKSDLK
-988 STPHLPMKQNALS
+988 SARSLPMKQNALS

-1037 KTGANEAFIIPTEK
+1037 KTGANEAFIITTEK
-1051 REEILKNCDDAQK
+1051 REEILNACKTQ
-1064 DERGMSERE
+1064 EERE
-1073 RTKELIKPILRG
+1073 RTEALIKPILRG

-1092 YEWADLWVIIAKFG
+1092 YEWAHLWVINTHNGYTSALKSKIPPIDIEKYPATKAHLDAHYDTIATRCDQG
-1106 SHEFLEVEYPTIYNH
+1106 DTPYHLRNCAYLE
-1121 LLQYKD
+1121 
-1127 QLEQRG
+1127 
-1133 QCRYSRGPQ
+1133 
-1142 NSNKPYPGQHHWL
+1142 
-1155 ELDNNPKDS
+1155 
-1164 YLQDFEKEKI
+1164 DFEKEKI

-1187 DNGECELGVFY
+1187 DNGECELGYFY

-1203 FILTGEHLRYLLGM
+1203 FILTGEHLHYLLGM

-1274 LALKAKDP
+1274 LALKEKDP

-1303 TDEEIKTIENG
+1303 TDEEIKIIEDG

>member
-1 MICFTRIPLKDFI
+1 MMSFARILLKDFI
-14 KKHNPQEP
+14 KKYNPLTP
-22 KKETIENFEKE
+22 TKETIENFEKE
-33 INNLLE
+33 INSLLE
-39 NAPKQDDE
+39 NAPRQDDE
-47 EFQKNEINKF
+47 EFQKNEINSF
-57 LKNTYGYDCNTY
+57 LKNTYGYRCNTH

-76 YVDGEVRVL
+76 YVDGEVQVL
-85 IEVKALNNRN
+85 IELKALDKKT
-95 EFPKNREN
+95 EFPKNKEN
-103 PISKAFCQMVL
+103 PLSKAFCQMVL
-114 YFLEEIEKE
+114 YFLEEREKE

-130 TIICNAHEFFLFD
+130 TIICNAHEFFFFD
-143 CKDLLFLKEDKRI
+143 CKDLLFLNEDKRI
-156 KDFYKKCAKKEGT
+156 KKFYKNYAQKEGT
-169 DSSKPKFYK
+169 DSSKPRFYE
-178 DLEQYLQEDFQGEL
+178 DLESYLQKDFQGEL
-192 RYTHFNLS
+192 RYTYFNL
-200 NYDPKELPLIYQVLS
+200 NDDFKELPLIYQVLS
-215 QEVLLKQRKTL
+215 QEVLLKQKKTL

-248 NDKGKILIKPSRTQ
+248 NEKGKTLIKPSRTE
-262 NSLSAALKKKYEN
+262 NSLSYALKKQYKN
-275 LDDEEV
+275 LDDEEA
-281 MALLIAWNNRILFLR
+281 MALLITWNNRILFLR

-316 NFKDF
+316 NFEDF

-347 LEKIPYLNSS
+347 SEKIPYLNSS

-362 PLELKGHEIRL
+362 PLELKGHEIKL
-373 LENKKLELYQNSVL
+373 LNNKPLEIYPKSVL
-387 KKHENY
+387 KKHEEY
-393 QEKKELPLLKY
+393 QKQKDLPLLEY
-404 LFEFLRLY
+404 LFEFLRVY
-412 KFTTT
+412 DFTTT
-417 PKDIKDNTD
+417 PKDIKDNQNN
-426 TSESRLINPSV
+426 SESVLINPSV

-476 NAIYQWDCE
+476 NQTYNIECE
-485 NLKALREKID
+485 KLTELKNYLQNSYKEDKR
-495 RNFSNEKAKEYLNT
+495 KEYLNT

-535 IAYELGLIA
+535 IAYKLGLIA

-551 RLENDEIIIHHAQTG
+551 RLENDEIIIHTP
-566 EIFNYKKPHSE
+566 EDKVFKYTIPHSE

-624 SYYIFEKGK
+624 SYYIFEEGK

-649 CANSLVSRFA
+649 CGNSLISRFA

-848 LNDEGDFLG
+848 LDDEGNFLG

-879 LQKQYQDFYNSTA
+879 LQKQYQDFYNSSS
-892 DIYTYFFALAY
+892 DIYTYFFALALN
-903 HLLKEKGFN
+903 LLKEKGFN

-947 LKVFESAAVD
+947 LKVFESATVD
-957 TSIMSFIKQT
+957 TSIIHFIKQA
-967 PPKESDF
+967 PLKESVF
-974 EYYEPTPNDKDDLK
+974 KYYEPTPNDKDDLK
-988 STPHLPMKQNALS
+988 NTPSLLMKQNALQ

-1006 FANATLLDLRDK
+1006 FANTTLLDLRDK
-1018 IESVGTP
+1018 MEKSGTP
-1025 LKDWDIQINYGI
+1025 LKDWGIQINYGI

-1051 REEILKNCDDAQK
+1051 RDEILKNCDDAQK

-1073 RTKELIKPILRG
+1073 RTKEFIKPILRG
-1085 KDIKRYS
+1085 KDIKRYR
-1092 YEWADLWVIIAKFG
+1092 YEWADLWVINTHNGYTSAFKSKIPPIDIEKYPALKAYLD
-1106 SHEFLEVEYPTIYNH
+1106 SHHDAIVTRCDQGDTPYNLRNCAYLE
-1121 LLQYKD
+1121 
-1127 QLEQRG
+1127 
-1133 QCRYSRGPQ
+1133 
-1142 NSNKPYPGQHHWL
+1142 
-1155 ELDNNPKDS
+1155 
-1164 YLQDFEKEKI
+1164 DFEKEKI
-1174 VYGEIVQ
+1174 VYPETSQGAYFVYENSGIFLEKTAFMIVSDA
-1181 EPRFYL
+1181 YNL
-1187 DNGECELGVFY
+1187 KL
-1198 AEATS
+1198 
-1203 FILTGEHLRYLLGM
+1203 LTALLN
-1217 LHSKLI
+1217 SKLI
-1223 TFAFKTFYA
+1223 TFYFKNFC
-1232 GGGLGESGYRYKKAF
+1232 GGCILGKSGYQYNKHALEK
-1247 IERLPIP
+1247 IPIP

-1263 ADKITDGAKQI
+1263 AQKITALVEQI
-1274 LALKAKDP
+1274 LQAKAKDP
-1282 KANTQGLEKEID
+1282 KANTQELEKEID

>member
-1 MICFTRIPLKDFI
+1 MIKFARIPLKDFI
-14 KKHNPQEP
+14 KKYNPQEP

-33 INNLLE
+33 IKSLLE
-39 NAPKQDDE
+39 NAPRQDDE
-47 EFQKNEINKF
+47 EFQKNEINSF
-57 LKNTYGYDCNTY
+57 LKNTYGYRCNTN

-103 PISKAFCQMVL
+103 PLSKAFCQMVL

-143 CKDLLFLKEDKRI
+143 CKDLLFLKDDKRI
-156 KDFYKKCAKKEGT
+156 KKFYKNYDKKEGT
-169 DSSKPKFYK
+169 DSSKPKFYE
-178 DLEQYLQEDFQGEL
+178 DLEQYLKEDFQGEL
-192 RYTHFNLS
+192 RYTHFNL
-200 NYDPKELPLIYQVLS
+200 NDDFKELPLIYQVLS
-215 QEVLLKQRKTL
+215 QEVLLKQKKTL

-262 NSLSAALKKKYEN
+262 NSLSDALKKKYKN

-296 LLESLLISF
+296 LLESLLNSF
-305 KHFEKPFLTTE
+305 EHLKSFLTIE
-316 NFKDF
+316 NFNDF

-329 EVLAKKNSERS
+329 EVLAKKNSER
-340 LNKEDKI
+340 LKEIKEDKI

-357 LFDQT
+357 LFDKT
-362 PLELKGHEIRL
+362 PLELKGHEIKL
-373 LENKKLELYQNSVL
+373 LDNKKLEIYKNSVL
-387 KKHENY
+387 KKHEDY
-393 QEKKELPLLKY
+393 QKEKDLPLLKY
-404 LFEFLRLY
+404 LFEFLRVY

-417 PKDIKDNTD
+417 PKDIKDNQNK
-426 TSESRLINPSV
+426 SESRLINPSV

-485 NLKALREKID
+485 NLKALRGKID
-495 RNFSNEKAKEYLNT
+495 RNFSNEKAKEYLQL
-509 LLTLRICDPA
+509 LLTLRVCDPA

-535 IAYELGLIA
+535 IVYKLGLIA

-551 RLENDEIIIHHAQTG
+551 RLENDEIIIHYTPTG
-566 EIFNYKKPHSE
+566 EIFNYIKPHSE
-577 NDPHHQIQKELF
+577 NDPHHHIQKELF
-589 ELKKDIIENCL
+589 NLKKDIIENCL

-624 SYYIFEKGK
+624 SYYIFEEGK

-649 CANSLVSRFA
+649 CANSLISRFNLNDD
-659 LKDKA
+659 LKKIPNI
-664 LLKTEKNK
+664 KQK
-672 NLEYYIAEYKEL
+672 IQEYKDL
-684 VKIYKDPKI
+684 VAQYKDPNPLYPLNKADLINKI
-693 LESLTRPIKDSN
+693 QDLKNTFSLTLKDPKTK
-705 AVRKYAKERLYQE
+705 AE
-718 LAQNPNKD
+718 LE
-726 FKKALN
+726 KA
-732 DRIEKIK
+732 IEKHIK
-739 EAFKLTLEPPQKELK
+739 KYNFFALDDKSLLDGLDYIIPSLFGTPKLSPKEEEEAFAS
-754 FKKFLKEHL
+754 
-763 ELYGKSILEEAN
+763 YGRIR
-775 DNGLELEALALEK
+775 ALRK
-788 KMAHEGLFHDYTPY
+788 
-802 PKLDKTDKVVGLEH
+802 KLDDALSGRE
-816 FNRYVL
+816 Y
-822 TSYKDLQD
+822 Q
-830 ENERYAN
+830 N
-837 ALEWRFEFPEV
+837 AFEWRFEFPEV
-848 LNDEGDFLG
+848 LDDEGDFSG

-879 LQKQYQDFYNSTA
+879 LEKQYQDFYNSTA
-892 DIYTYFFALAY
+892 DIYTYFFALSY
-903 HLLKEKGFN
+903 HLLKEKGFS

-947 LKVFESAAVD
+947 LKVFESATVD
-957 TSIMSFIKQT
+957 TSIIHFIKQT
-967 PPKESDF
+967 PLKESDF
-974 EYYEPTPNDKDDLK
+974 KYYEPTPNDKDDLK
-988 STPHLPMKQNALS
+988 NTPHLSMRQNALS

-1051 REEILKNCDDAQK
+1051 RDEILKNCDDLQK

-1073 RTKELIKPILRG
+1073 RTIELIKPILRG

-1092 YEWADLWVIIAKFG
+1092 YEWASLWVINTHNGYTSNLKFKIPPIDIEKYPAIKTHLD
-1106 SHEFLEVEYPTIYNH
+1106 SHWDTITTRSDQGDTPYHLRNCAYLE
-1121 LLQYKD
+1121 
-1127 QLEQRG
+1127 
-1133 QCRYSRGPQ
+1133 
-1142 NSNKPYPGQHHWL
+1142 
-1155 ELDNNPKDS
+1155 
-1164 YLQDFEKEKI
+1164 DFEKEKI

-1187 DNGECELGVFY
+1187 DNGECELGYFY

-1203 FILTGEHLRYLLGM
+1203 FILTGGHLRYLLGM

-1254 QITEKNQEL
+1254 KITTKNQEL
-1263 ADKITDGAKQI
+1263 ARKITDCAERI
-1274 LALKAKDP
+1274 LKSKEKDP
-1282 KANTQGLEKEID
+1282 KANTQGLEQEID
-1294 ALVYQLYHL
+1294 TLVYQLYHL
-1303 TDEEIKTIENG
+1303 TDEEIKIIEYG